1 MLNLATFN
9 YNTNVTTPI
18 WGGTAAAAYMYC
30 EAVAARPL
38 QRGATL
44 EMLSR
49 VVPLAAKWDVVEGLV
64 VQPRFRLQ
72 TRQISGWCAFC
83 PPSNYG
89 DLRQ

>member
-1 MLNLATFN
+1 M
-9 YNTNVTTPI
+9 TTPI

-49 VVPLAAKWDVVEGLV
+49 VVPLAAKWGVVEGLV
-64 VQPRFRLQ
+64 VNRALGCER
-72 TRQISGWCAFC
+72 
-83 PPSNYG
+83 
-89 DLRQ
+89 DK